1 MSFKDFLKTN
11 SEALDF
17 LTTFGKGKNLQ
28 PFKKEIEEG
37 LMSYSLYNAKGKE
50 ANDVM
55 VQLKSADFTTAE
67 INDFLNRSAIYAA
80 RILRDLNVDIIVS
93 PVSSSDLTKEFVKR
107 IKDRTHV
114 DVYVDS
120 FKKQPDIAKVQ
131 IDRNHPKIT
140 DVIIKSMESTIER
153 AIRRNHL
160 SVKMFSP
167 MHRKF
172 IKNMFEITD
181 QKLLSKFEDKTVVII
196 DDIMTTGTSAKNIY
210 DVLITNNAMSVSVL
224 TIFKST

>member
-1 MSFKDFLKTN
+1 MSFKDFIHDQN
-11 SEALDF
+11 IASDF
-17 LTTFGKGKNLQ
+17 LTTFGKGKNLK
-28 PFKKEIEEG
+28 PFKKEIEED
-37 LMSYSLYNAKGKE
+37 LISYSLYSAKGNE
-50 ANDVM
+50 ANQVM
-55 VQLKSADFTTAE
+55 VALKTANFKTGE
-67 INDFLNRSAIYAA
+67 GDAFLTRSAIYAA
-80 RILRDLNVDIIVS
+80 RILRDLSVDIIVS
-93 PVSSSDLTKEFVKR
+93 PMSSSDLTKEFVKR
-107 IKDRTHV
+107 IKDRTHL

-120 FKKQPDIAKVQ
+120 FKKQPDISKVE

-140 DVIIKSMESTIER
+140 DAIIKSMETTIER

-181 QKLLSKFEDKTVVII
+181 AALLAKFEDKKVVVI
-196 DDIMTTGTSAKNIY
+196 DDIMTTGTSAKNIA
-210 DVLITNNAMSVSVL
+210 DVLLTNGAAEVSVL

>member
-55 VQLKSADFTTAE
+55 VQLKSADFTTSE

-210 DVLITNNAMSVSVL
+210 DVLITNNATSVSVL